1 MDHTRAR
8 RAPRRL
14 FGALFAALAAATTFL
29 VTGTTIPTT
38 SAVSPAAAASTATPH
53 AVLLGHSDISATAD
67 LTSPAGWVD
76 TQAAATTLAVLAPP
90 SAGEIVAGER
100 TGGWSPQAERA
111 PPATRI

>member
-29 VTGTTIPTT
+29 VTGTTVPTT
-38 SAVSPAAAASTATPH
+38 SAVSAAAAATSATPH
-53 AVLLGHSDISATAD
+53 AVLLGHTDTSASPDLATPSGWTDQPSTPVALTALSAP
-67 LTSPAGWVD
+67 LTSGF
-76 TQAAATTLAVLAPP
+76 
-90 SAGEIVAGER
+90 VAGER
-100 TGGWSPQAERA
+100 TGTWSPQAGRA